1 MSSMRSRQAARSRI
15 TVIIILVVIML
26 VAVLIGLFR
35 IREVHIRG
43 NERYSEEQIRSDL
56 IYDFKTSNTL
66 YFAWKYKSQTAE
78 ERTPY
83 LDWVQAKIASPGAVT
98 ISVSEKAPVGSVL
111 YNGQYVFFDSNSVVL
126 EISDQPNAQIPVIS
140 GISITQP
147 ELYQKLPVE
156 SAAVRSAMLTISTLM
171 LDSELNPDS
180 ITFDD
185 NQNITMQIGS
195 VTVELGQDEYLEEK
209 TANLAS
215 IYKKVSSMKGT
226 LNMTAFT
233 GKNETITFKEDE
245 TEPVTE
251 AEEEETEEKV
261 EPPGT
266 NVINS
271 PAGVTFQCFDSNGV
285 LHNDGHVVNG
295 TVVDASGNEI
305 SGCTLQE
312 DGTVKDAYWNIIDT
326 GIVMPQ
332 QNTTTQGGTQSD
344 LPVGVVIEG
353 SGEDD
358 AASQSQTPETQTPET
373 QAETQPPQTTGVS
386 AFQAFDSNGV
396 LHNDAHVVNGQV
408 VDAYGNPLAGC
419 TVLENGHV
427 RDAYWNE
434 IDPMT
439 GTLAG

>member
-26 VAVLIGLFR
+26 LAVLIGLFR

-43 NERYSEEQIRSDL
+43 NERYEEEQIRSDL

-66 YFAWKYKSQTAE
+66 YFAWKYKNETAE
-78 ERTPY
+78 SRTPY
-83 LDWVQAKIASPGAVT
+83 LDWVQAKIASPGSVT
-98 ISVSEKAPVGSVL
+98 ITVKEKSPVGSVL
-111 YNGQYVFFDSNSVVL
+111 YNDQYVFFDRDGLVL
-126 EISDQPNAQIPVIS
+126 EIADEPNAQIPVIS
-140 GISITQP
+140 GVDLTEP

-156 SAAVRSAMLTISTLM
+156 TAALRSAMLTISTLM
-171 LDSELNPDS
+171 LESELNPDI
-180 ITFDD
+180 ITFDS
-185 NQNITMQIGS
+185 NQNITMQIGT

-215 IYKKVSSMKGT
+215 IYQKVSGMTGT

-251 AEEEETEEKV
+251 VEETEAPATE
-261 EPPGT
+261 ESAGT
-266 NVINS
+266 PANQINS

-285 LHNDGHVVNG
+285 LHNDGRVVNG
-295 TVVDASGNEI
+295 VVVDSYGNTI
-305 SGCTLQE
+305 SGCQLLE
-312 DGTVKDAYWNIIDT
+312 DGTVQDAYWNIIDT
-326 GIVMPQ
+326 GIVM
-332 QNTTTQGGTQSD
+332 TSQSTSSSAEQEQ
-344 LPVGVVIEG
+344 LPTGVVMEG
-353 SGEDD
+353 GETS
-358 AASQSQTPETQTPET
+358 AEQTPET
-373 QAETQPPQTTGVS
+373 QAQTQSETQAQETYGVS

-396 LHNDAHVVNGQV
+396 LHNDAHVVGGVV
-408 VDAYGNPLAGC
+408 VDAYGNPLSGC